1 MLSIATFDIFTE
13 DNFFFKE
20 YNCVINLKEDQLN
33 LNTFEQ
39 IIEKVIFEIEKVT
52 GVFLNDLYLMIDTPE
67 TTSINLSLFKYI
79 ENKKIQKKDAEYL
92 VQDAKQQ
99 ILRSYPDK
107 NIVHIIVTNYII
119 DDAYYD
125 QLPLNL
131 NCKKFCM
138 NIQFICLPKKTLK
151 RIEEIFNVHQIY
163 INKNICSNYAESF
176 GKTINKTNICQLGFK
191 INQGANKLEVAI
203 IDRKSEKIGFFERL
217 FHFFK

>member
-131 NCKKFCM
+131 NCKTFCM
-138 NIQFICLPKKTLK
+138 NIQFICLPKKNLK
-151 RIEEIFNVHQIY
+151 
-163 INKNICSNYAESF
+163 K
-176 GKTINKTNICQLGFK
+176 
-191 INQGANKLEVAI
+191 
-203 IDRKSEKIGFFERL
+203 D
-217 FHFFK
+217 